1 MASEA
6 PPDTLQD
13 VQESLLEFP
22 CKFPIKAMGRDENE
36 FAALATRII
45 LTHAEIY
52 ADEAITSNASGSGK
66 FVSVTVTIEATSKAQ
81 LDRIYQALTD
91 CEQVLVA
98 L

>member
-13 VQESLLEFP
+13 VQESLLDFP
-22 CKFPIKAMGRDENE
+22 CKFPIKAMGRNENE
-36 FAALATRII
+36 FVALATKII

-52 ADEAITSNASGSGK
+52 PDEATTSNTSGSGK

>member
-1 MASEA
+1 MVSEA

-52 ADEAITSNASGSGK
+52 PDEAITSNASGSGK